1 MLWPAAILVMNYL
14 RYSRILLVVSF
25 LFSSGAGADD
35 FIWGIGTHL
44 MGSPTNAAHIANIK
58 EAGFVA
64 FRDDAKWNAVETK
77 KGVYEFPKEWSRYID
92 GAASVGIKP
101 LLIIDYGN
109 PLYGEGREP
118 VDDAYR
124 DGYVSYA
131 NRLAQYFK
139 GRVRLYE
146 VWNEWDMSRSGS
158 VEPYLNLLRDTYRSI
173 KRVDADAIVLGGGF
187 LPWTVDKGLREFVRR
202 GGLSFVDGI
211 SIHPYVYCESAP
223 TPESFLR
230 RIEQVQQQLA
240 SVRMVPIYITEMGW
254 PSNTGACGFRETDVA
269 RYMIGAYL
277 IAKCIPQVAG
287 MWWYDLKND
296 GNDAANREHNFGVFD
311 VSWAPKPAYKSA
323 SLIGRVNG
331 DLTCSKPIVSGLDD
345 ALYVWRGVGE
355 FGYRA
360 ILEKL
365 YAQLTL

>member
-1 MLWPAAILVMNYL
+1 MIYL
-14 RYSRILLVVSF
+14 KYSKLLLVVTF
-25 LFSSGAGADD
+25 LFSTRVGADQ
-35 FIWGIGTHL
+35 FIWGVGTHL
-44 MGSPTNAAHIANIK
+44 IGNPSNTAYVSRIQQ
-58 EAGFVA
+58 AGFWA
-64 FRDDAKWNAVETK
+64 FRDDAKWSAVETK
-77 KGVYEFPKEWSRYID
+77 KGTYKFPKEWDAYVDSAVKI
-92 GAASVGIKP
+92 GIKP

-109 PLYGEGREP
+109 SLYGESDVPAG
-118 VDDAYR
+118 DAYR
-124 DGYVSYA
+124 AGYVAYA
-131 NRLAQYFK
+131 SRLVEYFK
-139 GRVRLYE
+139 GRVHLYE
-146 VWNEWDMSRSGS
+146 VWNEWDMSQNGG
-158 VEPYLNLLRDTYRSI
+158 VESYLSLLRDTYKSI
-173 KRVDADAIVLGGGF
+173 KGIDPAATVLGGGF
-187 LPWTVDKGLREFVRR
+187 FPRTMDKGLREFVQQ

-211 SIHPYVYCESAP
+211 SIHPYVHCESVP

-230 RIEQVQQQLA
+230 RIKQVQQQLA

-277 IAKCIPQVAG
+277 IAKCIPHVAG

-323 SLIGRVNG
+323 SLIGGVNG